1 MTWDS
6 CVWGC
11 TIPGG
16 QILALVRP
24 SGCIT
29 VVRLCRSLKKGRVR
43 RRVASILYGLLIIS
57 IPAQFLVDLDPEKP
71 CAVDAGDEDGGIAGG
86 GSP

>member
-1 MTWDS
+1 MGVYHTGRANS
-6 CVWGC
+6 SFGK
-11 TIPGG
+11 TIGMYN
-16 QILALVRP
+16 RRT
-24 SGCIT
+24 C
-29 VVRLCRSLKKGRVR
+29 LCRSLKKGRVR